1 MKMQNDP
8 DDQNDETRAAEVQPT
23 SLAEK
28 GMLETAPADSA
39 SMAPSC
45 PETATSPEVAPKM
58 EPDPVGTE
66 APPSKIKAGGFARLA
81 ASRRSLPSEDEGEPD
96 DDLPIEDEDGGASH
110 PDVEAASRR
119 NPRKALVV
127 AAMTAAVP
135 AAMHESLLDTSPLAL
150 VVSVTS
156 ADWVAAVKDFFD
168 EAPYG
173 RKWMCFARDGSERA
187 RHKTTVG
194 NAEVASALAKG
205 QSIVGIAVSPDQVLP
220 STLLAATDW
229 RLKATLG
236 PALLHRTIN
245 DLFGETPSSVSDGE
259 LARLG
264 LDDLVAAM
272 RPRTD
277 GGTVVSRIAA
287 AAKVRAG
294 HEDAANVPDLA
305 TAVEYGA
312 AREWGLALARDMRD
326 YRKGTIPW
334 NAVDRG
340 AIFFSGPGMGKS
352 VLARSLARA
361 CDASLVVG
369 SIGEIFATSSG
380 NLDGVIKSMRE
391 LFARAVA
398 AAPSILFLDEIDGLP
413 SRESLDSR
421 NRDWWM
427 PVIEDFM
434 LLLDDATSGRRDGV
448 VVIGATNRID
458 AVDPAILRPGRLER
472 AIEIKPPERDGI
484 LNIVRFHVRGGLPDE
499 ELMAAIGLME
509 GFTPAEIME
518 TVRSA
523 RRKARH
529 AGRDLS
535 IDDLTAAALPE
546 LKVGPDALYRIAVHE
561 AGHVVVAEVCCP
573 GCVMSVRIGGR
584 GGIDG
589 LTRIDP
595 RSDDLVT
602 RQAIEQLIVG
612 LLAGR
617 AAEVVVLGTASA
629 GAGGSGSSDLAIATQ
644 MLAAMNSS
652 YGLGDD
658 ELVYLGNAEDVNRD
672 LRRDPMTRRWVDK
685 MLKRLQTRALEVV
698 GGRRTEVIRLAEK
711 LVRRRFL
718 SGNEIR
724 SILSPAQAAAHDTP
738 THGYSGGLT

>member
-1 MKMQNDP
+1 MQNDP
-8 DDQNDETRAAEVQPT
+8 NDQNDETRTAEERLT
-23 SLAEK
+23 SLAEE
-28 GMLETAPADSA
+28 GPLETAPADSVP
-39 SMAPSC
+39 MAPSR
-45 PETATSPEVAPKM
+45 PEGATSPEVATRTG
-58 EPDPVGTE
+58 PDSAGAET
-66 APPSKIKAGGFARLA
+66 PPSKTKAGGFAGLA
-81 ASRRSLPSEDEGEPD
+81 ELRRSLPSGDDGEPD
-96 DDLPIEDEDGGASH
+96 NDLPADEEDGGACH

-119 NPRKALVV
+119 NPRKALVA

-135 AAMHESLLDTSPLAL
+135 AAMLESLQGASPLAL
-150 VVSVTS
+150 VVSVAST
-156 ADWVAAVKDFFD
+156 DWVAGVKDFFD

-173 RKWMCFARDGSERA
+173 RQWMCFARDGSERM
-187 RHKTTVG
+187 RHKTTIG

-205 QSIVGIAVSPDQVLP
+205 RSVVGIAVSPDQVLP
-220 STLLAATDW
+220 STLLAAADW

-236 PALLHRTIN
+236 QALLHRTIN
-245 DLFGETPSSVSDGE
+245 DLFGEAPCSVGDGE

-277 GGTVVSRIAA
+277 ARAVVSRIAA
-287 AAKVRAG
+287 AAKERSG
-294 HEDAANVPDLA
+294 HEGAHDVPDLA

-326 YRKGTIPW
+326 YRSGALPW
-334 NAVDRG
+334 SAVDRG

-361 CDASLVVG
+361 CAVSLVVG

-448 VVIGATNRID
+448 VVIGATNRIA

-472 AIEIKPPERDGI
+472 AIEIKPPEPDGI
-484 LNIVRFHVRGGLPDE
+484 LNILRFHVRGGLPDE
-499 ELMAAIGLME
+499 ALVTAIGLME

-529 AGRDLS
+529 AGRGLS

-546 LKVGPDALYRIAVHE
+546 LKLGPDAVYRIAVHE

-573 GCVMSVRIGGR
+573 GSVMSVRIGGR
-584 GGIDG
+584 GETGG

-602 RQAIEQLIVG
+602 RQAIERVVVG
-612 LLAGR
+612 LLGGR
-617 AAEVVVLGTASA
+617 AAELVVLGSASA
-629 GAGGSGSSDLAIATQ
+629 GAGGSERSDLAIATR

-652 YGLGDD
+652 FGLGDD
-658 ELVYLGNAEDVNRD
+658 ELIYLGDAEDVNRD
-672 LRRDPMTRRWVDK
+672 LRRDPAARRRVDE

-698 GGRRTEVIRLAEK
+698 DRHRSEVVRLAEA
-711 LVRRRFL
+711 LIRRRFL
-718 SGNEIR
+718 SGDEIR
-724 SILSPAQAAAHDTP
+724 SVLSPARAAAEDTP
-738 THGYSGGLT
+738 TNGYSGGLT